1 MSFKVLSLIA
11 TAVISSYYADTTS
24 AEVGSGAVKF
34 AQLEQTLPTPT
45 VYRTASGSPG
55 PLYWQQQADYKIN
68 VFLDPEQRSIKGSE
82 TIVYT
87 NNSPHHLNYIWLQL
101 DQNRFKK
108 NSLENRSITESG
120 KDRLSFDRLRKMQSM
135 SDRSHGFKLTAVT
148 DQNNKALSYTIVDTM
163 MRLDLPEPLIKG
175 KRTHININ
183 WEFNIIEEAAL
194 GGRSGYE
201 QFDTN
206 KTQIFF
212 LAQWY
217 PRLAAYTDY
226 AGWQHKAFLGRGEF
240 TLEFGNFD
248 VSITVPDNH
257 VVSATGRLTNPKEV
271 LSADQRKRFAAIS
284 ADQPSFIITPEEA
297 RINESLESSGSKT
310 WRFKAERVR
319 DFAWASSTKFI
330 WDAMLH
336 LQPGAKFDKVLA
348 MSFYPNEAQPIWSRY
363 STHAVAHT
371 MDVYSRFSFDY
382 PYPTAQSVN
391 TWESGGMEYP
401 MITFNGYRPAKPED
415 KISIDGS
422 DPEETESTEELEQE
436 IGEITYSRRTKYGL
450 IGVII
455 HEIGHFYFPMIVNSD
470 ERQWTWMDEGLN
482 TFLEYVAEL
491 EWEENFPAFNR
502 DQTNV
507 LDYIPEYMTSTR
519 QVPIMTQSDSIL
531 QFGPNAYSKP
541 AAALT
546 VLRETIM
553 GRELFDFAFR
563 EYSNRW
569 KFKRPTPADFFRTME
584 DASGIDL
591 DWFWRGWFY
600 TTEHVD
606 LGISQI
612 RTYRIKTNDPDK
624 DFALNRTKKAG
635 DEPAP
640 ISEQRNRE
648 QGIIP
653 RAERFPELRDFYN
666 DNDPHTVTNK
676 DRNQYSKFLD
686 NLEDWESQAFNRVLR
701 EDPYLYFI
709 DFKNTGGLIS
719 PIPLSIYYAD
729 GSKKESMLPAEIWRR
744 DADEVTFLMVEDKPI
759 DAIAIDEKHQIGDA
773 DFDNNRYPPEIKP
786 SRLSVYKGKNKKKNL
801 MADML
806 VKLKSKRK
814 DGEDQ
819 SDSVPL
825 DNGN

>member
-1 MSFKVLSLIA
+1 MSFKILSLIA
-11 TAVISSYYADTTS
+11 IAVISNYYADTTS

-120 KDRLSFDRLRKMQSM
+120 EDRLSFDRLRKMQSM

-148 DQNNKALSYTIVDTM
+148 DQNNKPLSYTIVDTM

-686 NLEDWESQAFNRVLR
+686 NLEDWESQAFNRVLK

>member
-1 MSFKVLSLIA
+1 MSFKILSLIA
-11 TAVISSYYADTTS
+11 IAVISNYYADTTS

-120 KDRLSFDRLRKMQSM
+120 EDRLSFDRLRKMQSM

-284 ADQPSFIITPEEA
+284 ADKPSFIITPEEA

-666 DNDPHTVTNK
+666 DNDPYTVTNK

-686 NLEDWESQAFNRVLR
+686 NLEDWESQAFNRVLK

-786 SRLSVYKGKNKKKNL
+786 SRLSLYKGKNKKKNL

>member
-1 MSFKVLSLIA
+1 MSFKILSLIA
-11 TAVISSYYADTTS
+11 IAVISNYYADTTS

-120 KDRLSFDRLRKMQSM
+120 EDRLSFDRLRKMQSM

-686 NLEDWESQAFNRVLR
+686 NLEDWESQAFNRVLK

-825 DNGN
+825 DRGN

>member
-1 MSFKVLSLIA
+1 MSFKILSLIA
-11 TAVISSYYADTTS
+11 IAVISNYYADTTS

-120 KDRLSFDRLRKMQSM
+120 EDRLSFDRLRKMQSM

-666 DNDPHTVTNK
+666 DNDPYTVTNK

-686 NLEDWESQAFNRVLR
+686 NLEDWESQAFNRVLK

>member
-1 MSFKVLSLIA
+1 MSFKILSLIA
-11 TAVISSYYADTTS
+11 IAVISNYYADTTS

-120 KDRLSFDRLRKMQSM
+120 EDRLSFDRLRKMQSM

-284 ADQPSFIITPEEA
+284 ADKPSFIITPEEA

>member
-120 KDRLSFDRLRKMQSM
+120 EDRLSFDRLRKMQSM

-201 QFDTN
+201 KFDTN

-284 ADQPSFIITPEEA
+284 ADKPSFIITPEEA
-297 RINESLESSGSKT
+297 RINESLESSSSKT

-348 MSFYPNEAQPIWSRY
+348 MSFYPNEAQPIWSGY

-401 MITFNGYRPAKPED
+401 MISFNGYRPAKPED
-415 KISIDGS
+415 KISIDES

-666 DNDPHTVTNK
+666 DNDPYTVTNK

-686 NLEDWESQAFNRVLR
+686 NLEDWESQAFNRVLK

>member
-11 TAVISSYYADTTS
+11 TAVISNYYADTTS

-87 NNSPHHLNYIWLQL
+87 NNSPHQLNYIWLQL

-120 KDRLSFDRLRKMQSM
+120 EDRLSFDRLRKMQSM

-175 KRTHININ
+175 KRAHININ

-284 ADQPSFIITPEEA
+284 ADKPSFIITPEEA
-297 RINESLESSGSKT
+297 RINESLESSSSKT

-502 DQTNV
+502 DRTNV

-666 DNDPHTVTNK
+666 DNGPYTVTNK

-686 NLEDWESQAFNRVLR
+686 NLEDWESQAFNRVLK

-786 SRLSVYKGKNKKKNL
+786 SRLSLYKGKNKKKNL

-825 DNGN
+825 DKGN